1 MKNGSALNQDED
13 WKTSGLWARLGVV
26 ADETEEGAEKA
37 TLASYLVD
45 FVSFVRQ
52 VCFLDSQV
60 SSRHIGKRGL
70 GLGYE

>member
-13 WKTSGLWARLGVV
+13 WNTLGLWARLGVV
-26 ADETEEGAEKA
+26 VDETEGDEKA
-37 TLASYLVD
+37 TLASYLID

-60 SSRHIGKRGL
+60 
-70 GLGYE
+70 